1 MVLPFENDNLKIMK
15 TLSRRSFLASRFR
28 NLVAVLAIAL
38 TAVLFTSITTIGM
51 GTMESMKMTQ
61 QIQKMSKADV
71 DIRNLT
77 EVQYEKLKES
87 GIASEL
93 GLRMPIGF
101 LTNTVRHEIELDLE
115 NSVQRELTFCQP
127 THGVEPVKANEI
139 VASDRALEE
148 LGAKPEVGAE
158 VIIEFTVHGRDYQ
171 LPMVVSGWY
180 ESSHDELSIMT
191 VSEAFREEHPEIFEY
206 TYREDAELAGTYWA
220 DFMMA
225 DRTNMEEQL
234 DEFVESIGGSRE
246 IGAPN
251 SIPAVI
257 NQETNP
263 GMDSKMMAA
272 FAVLVILFIFCGY
285 LLIYNVFDIA
295 VMQEVRRYGLYR
307 TIGMS
312 KKQVKQLIN
321 RQAVWVSCMG
331 IPLGLLI
338 GFFVGKITLP
348 KIMDILST
356 EYKNI
361 VISVSPN
368 PVIFIAAAIL
378 AALTVFISTR
388 KPARMA
394 SNISPMEAFRYVE
407 TKGKNRKN
415 AKVKR
420 HYRGINLGQMAFANL
435 GRNKRRSVFIVVSLM
450 LSVVMLNTVGTAAG
464 SVDVERQVNE
474 MIRTDF
480 EIAHVDTSSNLKG
493 FIRHDQAVPQ
503 EAVQAVQEMPGV
515 TDASLV
521 YKNTL
526 EDLQVTF
533 DYGMKISDI
542 KVFDEQGTEQR
553 AGLDPD
559 GRFVSVG
566 ADDYPICNVYGMEK
580 AGLAHLQIAEGEKDF
595 NKLYEKLMEGGSVI
609 LGMQADRKTKVLKE
623 YYNYMNVGDTIT
635 ARINGE
641 EIKSYTVIAKA
652 ALTSDDEGF
661 GYSVSSSIDVGIDAP
676 YLYLPQEEMK
686 ELYQEPAVMKYTFD
700 VEEGSKD
707 EMRQFLESYIQ
718 ENPSLTYLSADKARA
733 SAESSKTMI
742 YMVGGIIAFIF
753 GITGILNLINMMSTS
768 ILARRREFATMQS
781 IGMTKKQL
789 RKLLM
794 LEGCL
799 YAAGAAVLGIVFSVV
814 VDQTLLKMMLS
825 NPSMWY
831 FTYHITILPAVILS
845 MILVVISVLIPRGA
859 MRMFYKGSVVEQLRI
874 AE

>member
-15 TLSRRSFLASRFR
+15 TLSKRSFLASRFR

-38 TAVLFTSITTIGM
+38 TAVLFTSVTTIAL
-51 GTMESMKMTQ
+51 GTMESMQMTQ
-61 QIQKMSKADV
+61 QIMKMSKADA

-77 EVQYEKLKES
+77 EEQYEKLKES

-127 THGVEPVKANEI
+127 THGEEPVKANEI

-158 VIIEFTVHGRDYQ
+158 VVIEFTVHRRDYQ

-191 VSEAFREEHPEIFEY
+191 VSEAFKQEHPEIFAY

-263 GMDSKMMAA
+263 GMDTKMSAA
-272 FAVLVILFIFCGY
+272 FAVLVVLFIFCGY

-321 RQAVWVSCMG
+321 RQAAWVSCMG

-338 GFFVGKITLP
+338 GFFVGKVTLP
-348 KIMDILST
+348 QIMDILST

-368 PVIFIAAAIL
+368 PVIFIAAAFL
-378 AALTVFISTR
+378 AVLTVFISTR

-407 TKGKNRKN
+407 TKGKKRKN
-415 AKVKR
+415 ARVKR
-420 HYRGINLGQMAFANL
+420 HSRGINLGQMAFANL
-435 GRNKRRSVFIVVSLM
+435 GRNKRRSAFIVVSLM

-493 FIRHDQAVPQ
+493 FIRRDQAVPA
-503 EAVQAVQEMPGV
+503 EAVQAVKEMPGV
-515 TDASLV
+515 TGASVV

-526 EDLQVTF
+526 EDLQVTY

-542 KVFDEQGTEQR
+542 EVFDEQGTEQR

-595 NKLYEKLMEGGSVI
+595 DKLYEKLMEGGSVI
-609 LGMQADRKTKVLKE
+609 LGMQADRKTKVLEE

-676 YLYLPQEEMK
+676 CLYLPQEEVK
-686 ELYQEPAVMKYTFD
+686 ELYREPAVMKYTFD

-799 YAAGAAVLGIVFSVV
+799 YAAGAAVLGIVFSVA
-814 VDQTLLKMMLS
+814 VDQTLLKMILS
-825 NPSMWY
+825 NPSMWSFSY
-831 FTYHITILPAVILS
+831 RITILPAIILS

-859 MRMFYKGSVVEQLRI
+859 MRIFYKGSVVEQLRI

>member
-77 EVQYEKLKES
+77 EEQYEKLKES

-93 GLRMPIGF
+93 GLRIPIGF

-450 LSVVMLNTVGTAAG
+450 LSVVMLNMVGTAAG

-503 EAVQAVQEMPGV
+503 EAVQAVQELPGV

-794 LEGCL
+794 LEGCF

-859 MRMFYKGSVVEQLRI
+859 MRMFHKGSVVEQLRI

>member
-77 EVQYEKLKES
+77 EEQYEKLKES

-768 ILARRREFATMQS
+768 ILARRRESATMQS